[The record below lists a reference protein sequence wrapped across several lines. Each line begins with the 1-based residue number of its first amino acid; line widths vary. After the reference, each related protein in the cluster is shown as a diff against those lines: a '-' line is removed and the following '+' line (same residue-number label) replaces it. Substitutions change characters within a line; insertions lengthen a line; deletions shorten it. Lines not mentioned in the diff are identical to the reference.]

1 MLIRLRPPALQRP
14 CDAPTTVRAS
24 GSAPGLCGYDLR
36 PSSARATPRR
46 PSGPPDLRLA
56 SSRLATD
63 EVAARHTD
71 VGGAA
76 HAELD
81 VEMDLAARRESE
93 GRIAGPRVLEVQ
105 LVADGAARQDHAA
118 GHDGVKQAVE

>member
-1 MLIRLRPPALQRP
+1 MLMRLRPPALQRP
-14 CDAPTTVRAS
+14 CAAPTTVRAS
-24 GSAPGLCGYDLR
+24 GSAPGPPYAATTSGPPAPVRRPDDRPGLRICAWPSLCGYDLR

-76 HAELD
+76 H
-81 VEMDLAARRESE
+81 
-93 GRIAGPRVLEVQ
+93 
-105 LVADGAARQDHAA
+105 
-118 GHDGVKQAVE
+118 